1 MKVINVVLTGG
12 VGSRLWPLSRK
23 EMPKQYIDLFE
34 GKSLF
39 QQTVLRNKELCDDV
53 LVVGNIDNSHL
64 SVQALKD
71 LNVNSFTEITEAI
84 PRNTAAA
91 IAFAA
96 FSVDE
101 NDILVVT
108 PSDHLIEN
116 AIEYKKSIEEAIF
129 LAKSGFIVAF
139 GLKPTKP
146 ETGFGYVQ
154 IKGNEVISFRE
165 KPNLETA
172 QEFLEAGNFYWN
184 SGMFCF
190 KAGVFLEE
198 LKKFQPDVF
207 EGSKKALEKNNKKIP
222 LEESMLIPSISV
234 DYAVM
239 EKTKKIKAVKAHFKW
254 SDMGSFESV
263 YEYLKSKGHPVDKN
277 GNMVI
282 GTNVYTEF
290 LGIKKS
296 ILVVT
301 NDAILVL
308 RRDKAQKVKDIYDS
322 LRFHN
327 DNLL

>member
-1 MKVINVVLTGG
+1 MKIVNVILSGG

-23 EMPKQYIDLFE
+23 EKPKQYIDLFE

-39 QQTVLRNKELCDDV
+39 QQTVLRNKELCDDI
-53 LVVGNIDNSHL
+53 LIVGNTDNSHL
-64 SVQALKD
+64 SRKNMED
-71 LNVNSFTEITEAI
+71 LGIFNYNEITETT

-96 FSVDE
+96 LSVDE
-101 NDILVVT
+101 NDILIVT

-116 AIEYKKSIEEAIF
+116 EAEYKKSIEEAIG
-129 LAKSGFIVAF
+129 LAKQDFVVTF

-146 ETGFGYVQ
+146 NTGFGYIQ
-154 IKGNEVISFRE
+154 IKGNEVIGFRE

-198 LKKFQPDVF
+198 LKKYQYDVY
-207 EGSKKALEKNNKKIP
+207 ESSKIAFDKKNNSNLP

-239 EKTKKIKAVKAHFKW
+239 EKTTRIKAVKAHFLW

-263 YEYLKSKGHPVDKN
+263 YEYLKSKGYAIDKN

-282 GTNVYTEF
+282 GTDIHTEF
-290 LGIKKS
+290 LGFKKS

-301 NDAILVL
+301 QDAILVL
-308 RRDKAQKVKDIYDS
+308 KKEKSQDVKKIYENIEKMS
-322 LRFHN
+322 L
-327 DNLL
+327 L